1 MIEDAIAPRPRLL
14 VVTTTYPRWRDD
26 TWPSFVHELASRLT
40 DHYEIVVLTQR
51 SPGASDQEKM
61 DDVLIKRFP
70 YLTRNLELLSGND
83 GVLQTLRLKP
93 WLVIL
98 LPLFLVGMM
107 LGIRKE
113 VKNGA
118 RLIHAHW
125 IPWGFLATI
134 AVPGIPVL
142 VTAHGSDVFKLR
154 GGFWKMIRRI
164 TSRRVKAV
172 ATVSKLLSDSLIDEG
187 VEASKLFVAPMGV
200 DLKNK
205 FTPILVASAKTMDFI
220 FVGRLIDSKGP
231 DLLIN
236 AMQMVH
242 VQIPFAK
249 LLVVGDG
256 PMGETLKARVHETG
270 LEGVVEFTGAM
281 TNDKVAE
288 MMAKS
293 RVCVMTGRASSDGV
307 SEGLGLVAIEA
318 LGAGCRLVSVNNPAL
333 QGMLPAGVP
342 ATFIDPI
349 DVAAFA
355 SAMIAE
361 IKKDPSEMD
370 KGFPEFRR
378 QVIDTFDWEN
388 VASNYCA
395 ILQKICQ

>member
-1 MIEDAIAPRPRLL
+1 MIDDAIASKSRLL
-14 VVTTTYPRWRDD
+14 VVTTTYPRWRED
-26 TWPSFVHELASRLT
+26 TWPSFVHELASRLA
-40 DHYEIVVLTQR
+40 DQYEIVVLTQR
-51 SPGASDQEKM
+51 SPGASSQELM
-61 DDVLIKRFP
+61 DDVLVKRFP

-83 GVLQTLRLKP
+83 GILQTLRLKP
-93 WLVIL
+93 WLIIL

-125 IPWGFLATI
+125 MPWGFLATI

-154 GGFWKMIRRI
+154 GSFWKMIRRM
-164 TSRRVKAV
+164 TARRVKAV
-172 ATVSKLLSDSLIDEG
+172 AAVSKSLSDRLIEEG
-187 VEASKLFVAPMGV
+187 VEASKVFVAPMGV

-205 FTPILVASAKTMDFI
+205 FTLGLSASAKTMDFI

-231 DLLIN
+231 DLLID

-242 VQIPFAK
+242 LQIPFAK

-256 PMGETLKARVHETG
+256 PMGETLKARVRQAA
-270 LEGVVEFTGAM
+270 LDGVVEFTGAM

-293 RVCVMTGRASSDGV
+293 RVCVMPGRASFDGV

-318 LGAGCRLVSVNNPAL
+318 LGAGCRLVSATNPAL
-333 QGMLPAGVP
+333 QGMLPAGAP
-342 ATFIDPI
+342 ATFIDPT
-349 DVAAFA
+349 DVSEFA
-355 SAMIAE
+355 SVMIAE
-361 IKKDPSEMD
+361 IKKDAADTE

-378 QVIDTFDWEN
+378 QVMATFDWEN
-388 VASNYCA
+388 VVLNYGA
-395 ILQKICQ
+395 ILQKISR